1 MQNTIKNPENKAKSF
16 TDLYV
21 WQRAHEFVREIYLL
35 SEKFP
40 KAEMYGLTS
49 QLRRAAVSVP
59 ANIAEGFG
67 RNTLK
72 DKLRFLTFSRGS
84 LEECRYYLIL
94 ANDIDYVKTA
104 DCLGKLEELSKI
116 LSSSV
121 KKLNNLYGD
130 KN

>member
-104 DCLGKLEELSKI
+104 DCLGKLR
-116 LSSSV
+116 
-121 KKLNNLYGD
+121 N
-130 KN
+130 

>member
-1 MQNTIKNPENKAKSF
+1 MENTAQNPENKAKSF
-16 TDLYV
+16 TNLYV
-21 WQRAHEFVREIYLL
+21 WQRAHEFVREMYLL

-40 KAEMYGLTS
+40 KTEMYGLTS

-94 ANDIDYVKTA
+94 ANDINYAKTV
-104 DCLGKLEELSKI
+104 DSLKQLEELSKI

-121 KKLNNLYGD
+121 EKLNNLYGN